1 MMSKPRVLVV
11 DDEESIRD
19 LLDIGLSHRGFE
31 VHTCPHAAC
40 AMEAIASFQPHA
52 AIIDIMMP
60 GEDGFQLSR
69 RLRQSPDLYILM
81 LTARDALSDRVHAL
95 NGGADDYL
103 IKPFE
108 LDELVARLKAGL
120 RRVHRDDSSAIRF
133 GPVTMEDASHRVMNG
148 ETPVA
153 LTAKEYE
160 LLRYL
165 LLNPRIVLSKSQ
177 ILQHVWGY
185 DYPGDDN
192 LVEVHISSLRVKLGD
207 RSKTLIQTVRGFG
220 YRLGE

>member
-1 MMSKPRVLVV
+1 MITKARILVV

-19 LLDIGLSHRGFE
+19 LLEIGLSHRGFE
-31 VHTCPHAAC
+31 VRTCADS
-40 AMEAIASFQPHA
+40 ASALDVVGSFHPHA
-52 AIIDIMMP
+52 AIIDVMMP

-69 RLRQSPDLYILM
+69 RLRQYPDLYIMM
-81 LTARDALSDRVHAL
+81 LTARDAISDRVQGL

-103 IKPFE
+103 VKPFDF
-108 LDELVARLKAGL
+108 DELVARINAGL
-120 RRVHRDDSSAIRF
+120 RRVNREDSNLIRY
-133 GPVTMEDASHRVMNG
+133 GPLTMDDASHRVTNQDAQV
-148 ETPVA
+148 T

-165 LLNPRIVLSKSQ
+165 LLNPRIVLSKAQ

-192 LVEVHISSLRVKLGD
+192 LVEVHVSSLRDKLKD
-207 RSKTLIQTVRGFG
+207 RQKTLIQTVRGFG

>member
-1 MMSKPRVLVV
+1 MDNIRVLVV

-19 LLDIGLSHRGFE
+19 LLEMGLSHRGFKVKSCGNAE
-31 VHTCPHAAC
+31 EAMNQIGSFAPHAV
-40 AMEAIASFQPHA
+40 IV
-52 AIIDIMMP
+52 DVMMP

-69 RLRQSPDLYILM
+69 KIRQNPETYIMM
-81 LTARDALSDRVHAL
+81 LTAKDAVSDRIQGL
-95 NGGADDYL
+95 EGGADDYL
-103 IKPFE
+103 IKPFDF
-108 LDELVARLKAGL
+108 DELVARLRAGL
-120 RRVHRDDSSAIRF
+120 RRVHRDDTNTLQF
-133 GPVTMEDASHRVMNG
+133 GPIVMDDASHRLMLNNDPL
-148 ETPVA
+148 T

-165 LLNPRIVLSKSQ
+165 LLNPRRVLSKTQ

-192 LVEVHISSLRVKLGD
+192 LVEVHISSLRDKLMD

-220 YRLGE
+220 YRLGQ